1 MNLAITLDQ
10 RFEATPDRKVWTPG
24 QFAHLFW
31 TRYLDVFDHV
41 CVVARVRRVTA
52 TPPGWTRAD
61 GPGVS
66 FAPVTYYRGPWQYL
80 LRRHRV
86 RADVLGVVGPSD
98 AVIFRVSSQ
107 IAACLESTL
116 RRTGHPYGL
125 EVVNDP
131 YGNFSPGA
139 IRNPLR
145 PFFHWWFP
153 RQLRRMCTGA
163 CGALY
168 VTDQALQHRYP
179 CPAYSVG
186 VSDVELPE
194 SAIALR
200 SRSIDRRVRT
210 VELIT
215 IGSLVDRCKAV
226 DILISAVAACTRE
239 GLDLRLTIVG
249 DGKERPSLEARA
261 RALGL
266 GPRVRFL
273 GQLPAGEAVRAELD
287 RADLFVLPSRSEGL
301 PRAMIEAMARALPCI
316 GSTVGGIPEL
326 LPPEDLVPPG
336 DAGALARK
344 IREVVSDPGR
354 IARMST
360 RNLEK
365 AGQYRENALR
375 GRRTAFYHRVREA
388 TEAWRDRRAVP
399 IPRREVS
406 P

>member
-24 QFAHLFW
+24 QFAHPFW

-66 FAPVTYYRGPWQYL
+66 FGPVTYYRGPWQYL

-131 YGNFSPGA
+131 YDNFSPGA

-200 SRSIDRRVRT
+200 SRSIDRRVRA
-210 VELIT
+210 VELST
-215 IGSLVDRCKAV
+215 IGSLLHRFKADRYIDLCCGCLHARR
-226 DILISAVAACTRE
+226 IGSETYHRRRRE
-239 GLDLRLTIVG
+239 GAAESGGPDPSAG
-249 DGKERPSLEARA
+249 PRPAGPLPRPTACRRGRA
-261 RALGL
+261 RRTRPRRPLRPPIPVGGL
-266 GPRVRFL
+266 APGD
-273 GQLPAGEAVRAELD
+273 D
-287 RADLFVLPSRSEGL
+287 RGHGA
-301 PRAMIEAMARALPCI
+301 ALPCI

-354 IARMST
+354 MARMST